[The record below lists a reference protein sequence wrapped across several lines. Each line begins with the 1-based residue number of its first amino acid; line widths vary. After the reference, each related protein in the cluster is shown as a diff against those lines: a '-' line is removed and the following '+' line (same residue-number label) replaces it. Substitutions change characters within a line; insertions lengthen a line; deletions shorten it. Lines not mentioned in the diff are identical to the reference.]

1 MIGSPFSHSPDAS
14 VSRIMLTLLAA
25 LLPAVALH
33 AVLFGPGIFISL
45 ILCSVF
51 GLALE
56 VLMLNLRGF
65 PAQPFL
71 RDGSVLVTA
80 WLIAMALP
88 TLLPWWVYLVGMGVA
103 VIAGKHL
110 YGGLGQNL
118 FNPAMLGF
126 TVLLVSFP
134 TLLSTWP
141 AASLLAAHTPS
152 LTESL
157 QLVFQGASSIS
168 LDAYTM
174 ATPLDNLKVNLRAGL
189 TIQQGWWPTIGARE
203 WVALGYL
210 AGGLMLIALRI
221 ITWHIPVAFL
231 AGITLTALILK
242 LIDPA
247 HQAGPFFHLI
257 AGGSMLG
264 AFFFAT
270 DPVTAATTPI
280 GKLIFGALAG
290 VIAVFIRAFGSYPD
304 GIGFAILLMNAA
316 APLIDAYT
324 QPKVL
329 GHTRRRRPG
338 ASE

>member
-1 MIGSPFSHSPDAS
+1 MIGSPFSHSPSAS
-14 VSRIMLTLLAA
+14 VSRIMLTVLAA
-25 LLPAVALH
+25 LLPAIGLH
-33 AVLFGPGIFISL
+33 AWFFGPGIFISL
-45 ILCSVF
+45 ALCTGF

-56 VLMLNLRGF
+56 SLMLALRGF
-65 PAQPFL
+65 PLHPFL
-71 RDGSVLVTA
+71 RDGSVIVTA
-80 WLIAMALP
+80 WLLALALP
-88 TLLPWWVYLVGMGVA
+88 TLLPWWIYLLGMGFA
-103 VIAGKHL
+103 VIAAKHL

-141 AASLLAAHTPS
+141 AASTLAAHAPS
-152 LTESL
+152 LAEML
-157 QLVFQGASSIS
+157 QLVISGSSSIS
-168 LDAYTM
+168 LDAYTS
-174 ATPLDNLKVNLRAGL
+174 ATPLDSLKVSLHAGHAINL
-189 TIQQGWWPTIGARE
+189 TWWPEIGARE

-210 AGGLMLIALRI
+210 AGGLMLIALGV
-221 ITWHIPVAFL
+221 ITWHIPTAFL
-231 AGITLTALILK
+231 LGIALTALILK
-242 LIDPA
+242 LIDPT

-257 AGGSMLG
+257 VGGSMLG

-270 DPVTAATTPI
+270 DPVSGATTPL

-329 GHTRRRRPG
+329 GQAKRRRPG
-338 ASE
+338 DTK